1 MNLESTHLEIR
12 TYSKTNFKQTGIGPS
27 RRHIKGS
34 KLPKGL
40 QNVKVLVNW
49 GPFYGN
55 FFSKKSLTMPK
66 KTERGTIW
74 DFSKSILSK
83 NIKKL
88 KVGPFGE
95 KQFFFEKKSHRA
107 KNTLWP
113 R

>member
-1 MNLESTHLEIR
+1 M
-12 TYSKTNFKQTGIGPS
+12 K
-27 RRHIKGS
+27 
-34 KLPKGL
+34 
-40 QNVKVLVNW
+40 
-49 GPFYGN
+49 
-55 FFSKKSLTMPK
+55 FFFFEKSLTMPK

-95 KQFFFEKKSHRA
+95 KFLFEKKSHRA
-107 KNTLWP
+107 ENTLWP